1 MITLIQNTKI
11 KYDVESFFYARC
23 NAYHVYAFNII
34 YIEMIEQLNRTEIE
48 IIYKI

>member
-11 KYDVESFFYARC
+11 KYDVESVFQH
-23 NAYHVYAFNII
+23 AYHVYAFNII
-34 YIEMIEQLNRTEIE
+34 YIEMIEQLNPTEIE

>member
-23 NAYHVYAFNII
+23 NAYHVYAFNTI
-34 YIEMIEQLNRTEIE
+34 YMIGQLNHTEME
-48 IIYKI
+48 ITYKI